1 MQLYPIE
8 RRPHTRFERLALRGR
23 TPGFCPACG
32 RWTWFEGWVDDLRE
46 TGRCCACS
54 ATNRQRQLAQLICD
68 ELSPQIGQVAR
79 SLRDVPKDAQ
89 LAIYNTETAGPIHA
103 QLHSVPGYVCSEYFG
118 PDCKPGAIVNGVRHE
133 DLQALSLADAS
144 FDLVLSSDVFEHIP
158 DPYRAFAEVQRV
170 LKPGGKHV
178 FTVAFHQE
186 RFEDD
191 VRAVIEDGQVKL
203 LKERWVHGDPLRP
216 EGVLVYTVPALE
228 MLVKLDRLGLPTR
241 MLLQYLPS
249 RGILGN
255 NAVAFVSEKV
265 RKPL

>member
-1 MQLYPIE
+1 MQIYPIE
-8 RRPHTRFERLALRGR
+8 RRPHTHFERLALRGR

-32 RWTWFEGWVDDLRE
+32 RWTLFEGWADDLRE
-46 TGRCCACS
+46 TGRCRHCT

-68 ELSPQIGQVAR
+68 ELSPELGHAVH
-79 SLRDVPKDAQ
+79 SLRDIPSNSPLV
-89 LAIYNTETAGPIHA
+89 IYNTEAGGPTHL
-103 QLHSVPGYVCSEYFG
+103 QLCDLPNYVCSEHFAS
-118 PDCKPGAIVNGVRHE
+118 DCAPGTPVNGVRHE
-133 DLQALSLADAS
+133 DLQALSFADNS

-158 DPYRAFAEVQRV
+158 DPYRAFAEVHRV

-186 RFEDD
+186 QFEDD
-191 VRAVIEDGQVKL
+191 VRALIENGEVKL

-228 MLVKLDRLGLPTR
+228 MLIKLDRLDLPTR
-241 MLLQYLPS
+241 MLVQYRPS

-255 NAVAFVSEKV
+255 NAVSFVS
-265 RKPL
+265 RKNHKH

>member
-8 RRPHTRFERLALRGR
+8 RRPHTRFEQLALRGR

-32 RWTWFEGWVDDLRE
+32 HWTWFVGWVDDLRE
-46 TGRCCACS
+46 TGRCRACL
-54 ATNRQRQLAQLICD
+54 ATNRQRQLVQLLCD
-68 ELSPQIGQVAR
+68 ALSHRLSRTVR
-79 SLRDVPKDAQ
+79 SLRDIPTSTR
-89 LAIYNTETAGPIHA
+89 LAIYNTETIGPIHER
-103 QLHSVPGYVCSEYFG
+103 LRDLPGYVCSEYFG
-118 PDCKPGAIVNGVRHE
+118 PDCAPGAMVNGVRHE
-133 DLQALSLADAS
+133 DLQVLSFADDS
-144 FDLVLSSDVFEHIP
+144 FDFVLSSDVFEHIP
-158 DPYRAFAEVQRV
+158 DPYRAFAEVRRV

-191 VRAVIEDGQVKL
+191 VRAVIENGEVKL

-228 MLVKLDRLGLPTR
+228 MLVKLDRIGLPSR
-241 MLLQYLPS
+241 MLLQYRPS

-255 NAVAFVSEKV
+255 NAVAFISQKV
-265 RKPL
+265 

>member
-23 TPGFCPACG
+23 IPGFCPACG
-32 RWTWFEGWVDDLRE
+32 RWTWFVGWVDELRE
-46 TGRCCACS
+46 SGRCHTCT

-68 ELSPQIGQVAR
+68 ELSPGLDHAVR
-79 SLRDVPKDAQ
+79 SLHDIPSNSP
-89 LAIYNTETAGPIHA
+89 LAIYNTESIGPIHT
-103 QLHSVPGYVCSEYFG
+103 QLHTLPGYVCSEYFG
-118 PDCKPGAIVNGVRHE
+118 PECAPGAMMNGARHE
-133 DLQALSLADAS
+133 DLQALSFADDS

-158 DPYRAFAEVQRV
+158 DPYHAFAEVQRV

-191 VRAVIEDGQVKL
+191 VRAVIENGELKL
-203 LKERWVHGDPLRP
+203 LKEQWVHGDPLRP

-228 MLVKLDRLGLPTR
+228 MLVKLNRLGLPTR
-241 MLLQYLPS
+241 MLLQYRPS

-255 NAVAFVSEKV
+255 NAVAFVSEKSS
-265 RKPL
+265 